1 MDTPKRAKSEGIKE
15 AAAPHP
21 RPPRPDEPATSK
33 AAATRRPPPKAS
45 AGTLS
50 VSKAGDKGEK
60 QPPSTSTAPLTG
72 TSYAEA
78 AKRVRV
84 AVLPEDYPQV
94 YLSNEELAELEEA
107 IMDDV
112 VTSEWDS
119 AVAFRGIHFRV
130 GYLLIDCLD
139 QDSADWLRTVT
150 PQLRTWKGV
159 PLDTRVGE
167 DIPAAYNVTVF
178 CPRSAERSDEEL
190 LMMLGRQN
198 RMEVD
203 SWKVISRRNDGGG
216 ALLVIGIDQLTRDEI
231 VSKGHQL
238 NFRFGTVSPQEPLGA
253 KEEAIADMDVESE
266 DEHLSHSQEVAQEPL
281 LEDIDEKEADVAV
294 QPVRGLA
301 DLSVSPEAPLLFARL
316 LQSDILSAVRFS
328 STWPFHRSFGRLLR
342 RRP

>member
-1 MDTPKRAKSEGIKE
+1 MWDNPHSDRLFQFGNKTKPANKVEVLPASGQPGGLGDPNRKGLSGSKVQWYLRYLQQGMTPDEALKKAKEPRPVAQNVAPASKRANNGGDEE
-15 AAAPHP
+15 T
-21 RPPRPDEPATSK
+21 PPE
-33 AAATRRPPPKAS
+33 AS
-45 AGTLS
+45 AGTPS
-50 VSKAGDKGEK
+50 VPKAGDKGEK
-60 QPPSTSTAPLTG
+60 QPPSTCAAPLTG
-72 TSYAEA
+72 THTSYAEA

-139 QDSADWLRTVT
+139 QDSADWLRAVT

-178 CPRSAERSDEEL
+178 CPRSAERSNEEL

-203 SWKVISRRNDGGG
+203 SWKVVSRRNDGGG
-216 ALLVIGIDQLTRDEI
+216 ALLVIGID
-231 VSKGHQL
+231 
-238 NFRFGTVSPQEPLGA
+238 
-253 KEEAIADMDVESE
+253 
-266 DEHLSHSQEVAQEPL
+266 
-281 LEDIDEKEADVAV
+281 
-294 QPVRGLA
+294 
-301 DLSVSPEAPLLFARL
+301 
-316 LQSDILSAVRFS
+316 
-328 STWPFHRSFGRLLR
+328 
-342 RRP
+342 

>member
-1 MDTPKRAKSEGIKE
+1 MSL
-15 AAAPHP
+15 PH
-21 RPPRPDEPATSK
+21 
-33 AAATRRPPPKAS
+33 RRRRRRGDPPPEAS
-45 AGTLS
+45 AGTPS
-50 VSKAGDKGEK
+50 VPKAGDKGEK
-60 QPPSTSTAPLTG
+60 QPPSTCAAPLTG
-72 TSYAEA
+72 THTSYAEA

-139 QDSADWLRTVT
+139 QDSADWLRAVT

-178 CPRSAERSDEEL
+178 CPRSAERSNEEL

-203 SWKVISRRNDGGG
+203 SWKVISRRNDRGG

-238 NFRFGTVSPQEPLGA
+238 NFRFGTVS
-253 KEEAIADMDVESE
+253 
-266 DEHLSHSQEVAQEPL
+266 EVAQEPL
-281 LEDIDEKEADVAV
+281 LQDIDEKEADVTLTEGSEGEFPPPFTKHGAPA
-294 QPVRGLA
+294 PVMA
-301 DLSVSPEAPLLFARL
+301 A
-316 LQSDILSAVRFS
+316 
-328 STWPFHRSFGRLLR
+328 HRSTQLAQVE
-342 RRP
+342 

>member
-1 MDTPKRAKSEGIKE
+1 MSQ
-15 AAAPHP
+15 PH
-21 RPPRPDEPATSK
+21 
-33 AAATRRPPPKAS
+33 RRRRRRGDPPKAS
-45 AGTLS
+45 AGTPS

-60 QPPSTSTAPLTG
+60 QPRSTSTAPLTG

-238 NFRFGTVSPQEPLGA
+238 NLRFGTVSPQEPLGA

-266 DEHLSHSQEVAQEPL
+266 DERLSHSQEVAQEPL
-281 LEDIDEKEADVAV
+281 REDIDEKEADVTLTEGTCPGCQSMLPLHAPGAILGPSRPADGPRAAV
-294 QPVRGLA
+294 HGVVGSVADPFSPRSLPARAPGSRPSRG
-301 DLSVSPEAPLLFARL
+301 
-316 LQSDILSAVRFS
+316 
-328 STWPFHRSFGRLLR
+328 H
-342 RRP
+342 

>member
-1 MDTPKRAKSEGIKE
+1 MSKSEGIKE
-15 AAAPHP
+15 AAAPPP
-21 RPPRPDEPATSK
+21 RPPRPDEPSTSK
-33 AAATRRPPPKAS
+33 AAATRRPPPPEAS
-45 AGTLS
+45 AGTPS
-50 VSKAGDKGEK
+50 VPKAGDKGEK
-60 QPPSTSTAPLTG
+60 QPPSTCAAPLTG
-72 TSYAEA
+72 THTSFAEA

-139 QDSADWLRTVT
+139 QDSADWLRAVT

-167 DIPAAYNVTVF
+167 NNPAAYNVTVF
-178 CPRSAERSDEEL
+178 CPRSAERSNEEL

-203 SWKVISRRNDGGG
+203 SWKVVSRRNDPRL

-238 NFRFGTVSPQEPLGA
+238 NLRFGTVSVSGPRKAAKMAATEAAPPGSKVGKVEVEESLEKPQEPLGA
-253 KEEAIADMDVESE
+253 KEEPIADMDVESE
-266 DEHLSHSQEVAQEPL
+266 DEHPSPSQEVAQEPL
-281 LEDIDEKEADVAV
+281 LEDIDEKEADVALTEGSEGEFPPPS
-294 QPVRGLA
+294 QNM
-301 DLSVSPEAPLLFARL
+301 EHPL
-316 LQSDILSAVRFS
+316 Q
-328 STWPFHRSFGRLLR
+328 
-342 RRP
+342 